1 MEFCCYFVFELPQ
14 LDIHSNIHICVYIC
28 VCVCKIYT
36 YIYTHTYIYIYM
48 QINLYMQIKCALE
61 YNIEGRGKQKRLW
74 KAVNAR

>member
-1 MEFCCYFVFELPQ
+1 
-14 LDIHSNIHICVYIC
+14 
-28 VCVCKIYT
+28 
-36 YIYTHTYIYIYM
+36 M